1 MWRCVLL
8 KDLWL
13 TWVSW
18 PCSEDRAAL
27 AKLVEAIKTN
37 YNDRYEEVS
46 ALMATIILDFFCPHL
61 NQNRLLDM
69 MDSFRTFLVK
79 FFFV

>member
-1 MWRCVLL
+1 MHFT
-8 KDLWL
+8 KGFMINEFPQ
-13 TWVSW
+13 

-46 ALMATIILDFFCPHL
+46 AVLFSGFSYFWIIAFKTVILCY
-61 NQNRLLDM
+61 
-69 MDSFRTFLVK
+69 K
-79 FFFV
+79 AWW